1 MEKILTGNLVNLNT
15 SHPLH
20 FNGKSGLAGDASE
33 KDDVASSFS
42 EMLKGAIGKTNN
54 LQVESSNLM
63 QKMIYQPESVDIH
76 NVMITA
82 QKAEIALTFARS
94 VRDEAIKGYRELMNL
109 R

>member
-1 MEKILTGNLVNLNT
+1 MERILTGNLVNLNT

-20 FNGKSGLAGDASE
+20 FNGKSENAASDKE
-33 KDDVASSFS
+33 DVASSFAD
-42 EMLKGAIGKTNN
+42 MLKGVIGKTND

-63 QKMIYQPESVDIH
+63 QKMVYQPESVDIH

-94 VRDEAIKGYRELMNL
+94 VRDEALKGYRELMNL

>member
-1 MEKILTGNLVNLNT
+1 MEKLLTGNIVNLNT

-20 FNGKSGLAGDASE
+20 FNGKAGKNIE

-42 EMLKGAIGKTNN
+42 DMLNSAIGKTNN
-54 LQVESSNLM
+54 LQVDSENLM

-82 QKAEIALTFARS
+82 QKAEISLTFARS
-94 VRDEAIKGYRELMNL
+94 VRDEAIRGYRELMNL